1 MKNTLLVL
9 GCFAVGIL
17 AGVAAG
23 GMFPASKAALWV
35 LYTLMLLVG
44 MSLGSDRQLK
54 QILRSL
60 RPRMVLLPVGTAVG
74 SLLGAAAAG
83 FLLKQWGWADYL
95 AVGSGFGYY
104 SLSSILITQLK
115 EASLGAAAAAQLGTV
130 ALLSNMI
137 REMFT
142 LLFTPMLVKYFG
154 RLAPICAGG
163 VTSMD
168 ATLPVIAKYC
178 GKDLVFLAVFH
189 GMVLDIS
196 VPFFVSFFCSL

>member
-1 MKNTLLVL
+1 MKNALLVL
-9 GCFAVGIL
+9 GCFAVSIL

-35 LYTLMLLVG
+35 LYALMLLVG

-142 LLFTPMLVKYFG
+142 LLFTPLLVKYFG

-189 GMVLDIS
+189 GVVLDIS

>member
-1 MKNTLLVL
+1 MKNALLVL

-23 GMFPASKAALWV
+23 GVFPASQAALWV
-35 LYTLMLLVG
+35 LYALMLLVG

-60 RPRMVLLPVGTAVG
+60 RPWMVLLPVGTAVG
-74 SLLGAAAAG
+74 SLLGAVAAG

-142 LLFTPMLVKYFG
+142 LLFTPLLVKYFG

-189 GMVLDIS
+189 GAVLDIS

>member
-1 MKNTLLVL
+1 MKNALLVL

-17 AGVAAG
+17 AGLAAG

-35 LYTLMLLVG
+35 LYALMLLVG

-54 QILRSL
+54 QILCSL
-60 RPRMVLLPVGTAVG
+60 RPRMVLLPVATAAG

-142 LLFTPMLVKYFG
+142 LLFTPLLAKYFG

-189 GMVLDIS
+189 GVVLDIS

>member
-1 MKNTLLVL
+1 MKNALLVL

-23 GMFPASKAALWV
+23 GVFPASQAALWV
-35 LYTLMLLVG
+35 LYALMLLVG

-60 RPRMVLLPVGTAVG
+60 RPWMVLLPVGTAVG
-74 SLLGAAAAG
+74 SLLGAVAAG

-104 SLSSILITQLK
+104 SLSSVLITQLK
-115 EASLGAAAAAQLGTV
+115 EASLGAGAAAQLGTV

-142 LLFTPMLVKYFG
+142 LLFTPLLAKYLG

-168 ATLPVIAKYC
+168 ATLPVIARYC
-178 GKDLVFLAVFH
+178 GKDMVFLAVFH
-189 GMVLDIS
+189 GVVLDIS

>member
-1 MKNTLLVL
+1 MKNALLVL

-23 GMFPASKAALWV
+23 GVFPASQAALWV
-35 LYTLMLLVG
+35 VYALMLLVG

-60 RPRMVLLPVGTAVG
+60 RPWMVLLPVGTAVG
-74 SLLGAAAAG
+74 SLLGAVAAG

-142 LLFTPMLVKYFG
+142 LLFTPLLVKYFG

-189 GMVLDIS
+189 GVVLDIS

>member
-1 MKNTLLVL
+1 MKSALLVL

-23 GMFPASKAALWV
+23 GVFPASQAALWV
-35 LYTLMLLVG
+35 LYALMLLVG

-60 RPRMVLLPVGTAVG
+60 RPWMVLLPVGTAVG
-74 SLLGAAAAG
+74 SLLGAVAAG

-142 LLFTPMLVKYFG
+142 LLFTPLLVKYFG

-189 GMVLDIS
+189 GVVLDIS

>member
-1 MKNTLLVL
+1 MKNALLVL

-23 GMFPASKAALWV
+23 GLFPASKAALWV
-35 LYTLMLLVG
+35 LYALMLLVG

-142 LLFTPMLVKYFG
+142 LLFTPLLVKYFG

-189 GMVLDIS
+189 GVVLDIS

>member
-1 MKNTLLVL
+1 MKNSLFVL
-9 GCFAVGIL
+9 GFFALGCA
-17 AGVAAG
+17 AGVYFPNELAAD
-23 GMFPASKAALWV
+23 KAALWV
-35 LYTLMLLVG
+35 LYALMLFVG

-60 RPRMVLLPVGTAVG
+60 RPKMLLLPLGTAIG
-74 SLLGAAAAG
+74 TLAGAALAG
-83 FLLKQWGWADYL
+83 FILKQWGWADYL

-115 EASLGAAAAAQLGTV
+115 EASLGPALAGQLGTV

-142 LLFTPMLVKYFG
+142 LLFTPLLVKYFG
-154 RLAPICAGG
+154 KLSPICAGG

-168 ATLPVIAKYC
+168 ATLPVIARYC
-178 GKDLVFLAVFH
+178 GKDMVFLAVFH
-189 GMVLDIS
+189 GVVLDVS
-196 VPFFVSFFCSL
+196 VPFFVSFFCSF

>member
-1 MKNTLLVL
+1 
-9 GCFAVGIL
+9 
-17 AGVAAG
+17 
-23 GMFPASKAALWV
+23 
-35 LYTLMLLVG
+35 MLLVG

-60 RPRMVLLPVGTAVG
+60 RPWMVLLPVGTAVG
-74 SLLGAAAAG
+74 SLLGAVAAG

-95 AVGSGFGYY
+95 AVGSGYGYY

-142 LLFTPMLVKYFG
+142 LLFTPLLVKYFG

-189 GMVLDIS
+189 GVVLDIS

>member
-1 MKNTLLVL
+1 MKNALLVL

-23 GMFPASKAALWV
+23 GVFPASQAALWV
-35 LYTLMLLVG
+35 LYALMLLVG

-60 RPRMVLLPVGTAVG
+60 RPWMVLLPVGTAVG
-74 SLLGAAAAG
+74 SLLGAVAAG

-142 LLFTPMLVKYFG
+142 LLFTPLLVKYFG

-189 GMVLDIS
+189 GVVLDIS
-196 VPFFVSFFCSL
+196 VPFFVSIFCSL

>member
-1 MKNTLLVL
+1 MKNALLVL

-17 AGVAAG
+17 AGLAAG

-35 LYTLMLLVG
+35 LYALMLLVG

-142 LLFTPMLVKYFG
+142 LLFTPLLVKYFG

-189 GMVLDIS
+189 GVVLDIS

>member
-1 MKNTLLVL
+1 MKNALLVL

-23 GMFPASKAALWV
+23 GVFPASQAALWV
-35 LYTLMLLVG
+35 LYALMLLVG

-60 RPRMVLLPVGTAVG
+60 RPWMVLLPVGTAVG
-74 SLLGAAAAG
+74 SLLGAVAAG

-142 LLFTPMLVKYFG
+142 LLFTPLLVKYFG
-154 RLAPICAGG
+154 RLAPIFGGFSWGG
-163 VTSMD
+163 VG
-168 ATLPVIAKYC
+168 YF
-178 GKDLVFLAVFH
+178 GAVFC
-189 GMVLDIS
+189 V
-196 VPFFVSFFCSL
+196 FFLFVII

>member
-1 MKNTLLVL
+1 MKNALLVL

-23 GMFPASKAALWV
+23 GVFPAAQAALWV
-35 LYTLMLLVG
+35 LYALMLLVG

-60 RPRMVLLPVGTAVG
+60 RPWMVLLPVGTAVG
-74 SLLGAAAAG
+74 SLLGAVAAG

-142 LLFTPMLVKYFG
+142 LLFTPLLVKYFG

-189 GMVLDIS
+189 GVVLDIS

>member
-1 MKNTLLVL
+1 MKNALLVL
-9 GCFAVGIL
+9 GCLAVGIL

-23 GMFPASKAALWV
+23 GLFPASKAALWV
-35 LYTLMLLVG
+35 LYALMLLVG

-142 LLFTPMLVKYFG
+142 LLFTPLLVKYFG

-189 GMVLDIS
+189 GVVLDIS

>member
-1 MKNTLLVL
+1 MKNALLVL

-23 GMFPASKAALWV
+23 GVFPASQAALWV
-35 LYTLMLLVG
+35 LYALMLLVG
-44 MSLGSDRQLK
+44 MSLGSDGQLK

-60 RPRMVLLPVGTAVG
+60 RPWMVLLPVGTAVG
-74 SLLGAAAAG
+74 SLLGAVAAG

-142 LLFTPMLVKYFG
+142 LLFTPLLVKYFG

-189 GMVLDIS
+189 GVVLDIS

>member
-1 MKNTLLVL
+1 MKNALLVL

-23 GMFPASKAALWV
+23 GVFPASQAALWV
-35 LYTLMLLVG
+35 LYALMLLVG

-60 RPRMVLLPVGTAVG
+60 RPWMVLLPVGTAVG
-74 SLLGAAAAG
+74 SLLGAVAAG

-142 LLFTPMLVKYFG
+142 LLFTPLLAKYLG

-168 ATLPVIAKYC
+168 ATLPVIARYC
-178 GKDLVFLAVFH
+178 GKDMVFLAVFH
-189 GMVLDIS
+189 GVALDIS
-196 VPFFVSFFCSL
+196 VPFLVSFFCSL

>member
-1 MKNTLLVL
+1 MKNALLVL

-35 LYTLMLLVG
+35 LYALMLLVG

-142 LLFTPMLVKYFG
+142 LLFTPLLVKYFG

-189 GMVLDIS
+189 GVVLDIS

>member
-1 MKNTLLVL
+1 MKNALLVL

-23 GMFPASKAALWV
+23 GVFPASQAALWV
-35 LYTLMLLVG
+35 LYALMLLVG

-60 RPRMVLLPVGTAVG
+60 RPWMVLLPVGTAVG
-74 SLLGAAAAG
+74 SLLGAVAAG

-142 LLFTPMLVKYFG
+142 LLFTPLLVKYFG

-189 GMVLDIS
+189 GVVLDIS

>member
-1 MKNTLLVL
+1 MKNALLVL

-23 GMFPASKAALWV
+23 GVFPASQAALWV
-35 LYTLMLLVG
+35 LYALMLLVG

-60 RPRMVLLPVGTAVG
+60 RPWMVLLPVGTAVG
-74 SLLGAAAAG
+74 SLLGAVAAG

-189 GMVLDIS
+189 GVVLDIS

>member
-1 MKNTLLVL
+1 MKNALLVL

-23 GMFPASKAALWV
+23 GVFPAAQAALWV
-35 LYTLMLLVG
+35 LYALMLLVG

-60 RPRMVLLPVGTAVG
+60 RPWAVLLPVGTAVG
-74 SLLGAAAAG
+74 SLLGAVAAG

-142 LLFTPMLVKYFG
+142 LLFTPLLVKYFG

-189 GMVLDIS
+189 GVVLDIS

>member
-1 MKNTLLVL
+1 MKNALLVL

-23 GMFPASKAALWV
+23 GVFPASQAALWV
-35 LYTLMLLVG
+35 LYALMLLVG

-60 RPRMVLLPVGTAVG
+60 RPWMVLLPVGTAVG
-74 SLLGAAAAG
+74 SLLGAVAAG

-95 AVGSGFGYY
+95 AVGSGYGYY

-142 LLFTPMLVKYFG
+142 LLFTPLLVKYFG

-189 GMVLDIS
+189 GVVLDIS

>member
-1 MKNTLLVL
+1 MKNALLVL

-23 GMFPASKAALWV
+23 GLFPASKAALWV
-35 LYTLMLLVG
+35 LYALMLLVG

-74 SLLGAAAAG
+74 SLLGAVAAG

-137 REMFT
+137 REVFT
-142 LLFTPMLVKYFG
+142 LLFTPLLVKYFG

-168 ATLPVIAKYC
+168 ATLPVISRYC
-178 GKDLVFLAVFH
+178 GKDMVFLAVFH
-189 GMVLDIS
+189 GVVLDFS